1 MKKKKSPAGLIV
13 AIIAI
18 AGFLAFQNLA
28 STGVFDELAQKSMA
42 AKRSEAGSK
51 EELAGKSTKD
61 AMKAS
66 LSSTTSGKSPTP
78 EVMPEDQA
86 AKTKPVVAVDKP
98 QKYKPT
104 PNPTSTS
111 AHWYT
116 PESER

>member
-13 AIIAI
+13 AVIAI

-28 STGVFDELAQKSMA
+28 SSGIFDQLAQQSRE
-42 AKRSEAGSK
+42 AKANEEASRK
-51 EELAGKSTKD
+51 ELDGKSTKD

-66 LSSTTSGKSPTP
+66 LSSSTTQRGPTP
-78 EVMPEDQA
+78 VAPEDQR
-86 AKTKPVVAVDKP
+86 KKPVVAVEKP

-104 PNPTSTS
+104 QNPTSTS

-116 PESER
+116 PEANR